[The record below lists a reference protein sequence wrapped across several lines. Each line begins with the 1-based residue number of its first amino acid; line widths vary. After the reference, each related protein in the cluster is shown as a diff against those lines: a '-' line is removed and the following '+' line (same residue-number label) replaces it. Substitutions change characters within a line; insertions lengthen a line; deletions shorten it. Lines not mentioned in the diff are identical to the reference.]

1 MPSLPFKKKAFLNI
15 SNPSSSFLPLV
26 VDLDGTLIKT
36 DLLNESANQFITR
49 SPFRFTYLLIWLA
62 QGKSHL
68 KAQLA
73 ENCSIDVTL
82 LPYNRNLIS
91 WLSGQHQ
98 LGRKLILATA
108 SHKYLA
114 EAVATHLGFFD
125 EVFATTGE
133 INLKAGKKRDLLV
146 SRYGEQGFEYIG
158 NDAADFQ
165 VWKVANA
172 ALVVSSSSTFI
183 KRVSAIGNLVKTFP
197 SERPELLG
205 PLIKALRPHQW
216 LKNILIFVPLLAAQ
230 HFGNLVSDIQAI
242 IAFGI
247 FGLTASSVYLLNDL
261 VDITDDRHHHRKQ
274 NRPFAAGNLSL
285 VTGWLFWPLLLGIS
299 FGLAWFLLPPAFIAV
314 LATYFTLTV
323 AYSLRLKKIAIIDVL
338 TLASLY
344 TLRIIAGAAAI
355 SVPLSFWLLTFS
367 MFVFLSLA
375 FIKRFSELQSA
386 RQANLDGL
394 LRGRGYEHQDL
405 ELVSTMG
412 VGSGYLAVLVLAL
425 YIQDNRT
432 SELYHTPHFIWLA
445 CPILLLWISRAWLIT
460 HRGQMHDDPIVFAI
474 KDRMS
479 WLVGLCFLG
488 AFALAKII

>member
-1 MPSLPFKKKAFLNI
+1 MITNLKSPQSA
-15 SNPSSSFLPLV
+15 LPLV

-36 DLLNESANQFITR
+36 DLLFESANQFITR
-49 SPFRFTYLLIWLA
+49 KPFCLATLWAWLA

-73 ENCSIDVTL
+73 QNYSIDAPS

-91 WLSGQHQ
+91 WVSEQHQ
-98 LGRKLILATA
+98 HGRKIILATA
-108 SHKYLA
+108 SHKLLA
-114 EAVATHLGFFD
+114 EAVANHLGFFD
-125 EVFATTGE
+125 EVLATE
-133 INLKAGKKRDLLV
+133 DNINLKANHKRDLLI
-146 SRYGEQGFEYIG
+146 SKYGEQGFDYIG
-158 NDAADFQ
+158 NDVADFP
-165 VWKVANA
+165 VWQSAHTSY
-172 ALVVSSSSTFI
+172 VVSSSPTFI
-183 KRVSAIGNLVKTFP
+183 KRVSAIGNLSKTFP
-197 SERPELLG
+197 SERPSFIG
-205 PLIKALRPHQW
+205 SLIKALRPHQW

-230 HFGNLVSDIQAI
+230 HFGDLLSDIQAL
-242 IAFGI
+242 IAFGV

-261 VDITDDRHHHRKQ
+261 VDVADDRHHQRKQ
-274 NRPFAAGNLSL
+274 HRPFAAGNLSL
-285 VTGWLFWPLLLGIS
+285 VTGWLIWPVLVLIS
-299 FGLAWFLLPPAFIAV
+299 FGLAWLLLPPAFIVV
-314 LATYFTLTV
+314 LALYFALTL
-323 AYSLRLKKIAIIDVL
+323 AYSLRLKQSAIIDVL

-367 MFVFLSLA
+367 MFIFLSLA
-375 FIKRFSELQSA
+375 FIKRFSELKSA

-412 VGSGYLAVLVLAL
+412 IGSGYLAVLVLAL
-425 YIQDNRT
+425 YIQDSRT
-432 SELYHTPHFIWLA
+432 SELYHAPQLIWLA
-445 CPILLLWISRAWLIT
+445 CPILLFWISRAWLIT

-488 AFALAKII
+488 VFALAKII